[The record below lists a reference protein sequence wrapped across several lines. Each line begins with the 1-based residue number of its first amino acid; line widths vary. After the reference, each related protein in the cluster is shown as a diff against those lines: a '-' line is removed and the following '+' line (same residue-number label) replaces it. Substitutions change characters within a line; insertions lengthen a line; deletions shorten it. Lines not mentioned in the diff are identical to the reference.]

1 MPDTNQISRRPVAD
15 YMALLLSVLA
25 IVGSMGWT
33 TTSLRNEMNANFGA
47 VDQRFDSMEIRMDTQ
62 FEATNERLDRMDD
75 RFDRMDDRFDR
86 MDDRFDR
93 MDDRMD
99 GIDEQLRQIIGR
111 LYDLNTRLTRVE
123 TGIFGYEP
131 PDPLETPSGDD
142 PPPEPDSVADL

>member
-1 MPDTNQISRRPVAD
+1 MSDTDQTSRRPVAD

-62 FEATNERLDRMDD
+62 FEASNERL
-75 RFDRMDDRFDR
+75 
-86 MDDRFDR
+86 DR

>member
-25 IVGSMGWT
+25 IVGSIGWT

-62 FEATNERLDRMDD
+62 FAASNERLDRMDD
-75 RFDRMDDRFDR
+75 RFDRMN
-86 MDDRFDR
+86 DRFDR

-99 GIDEQLRQIIGR
+99 GIDEQLQQIIGR
-111 LYDLNTRLTRVE
+111 LFDLNTRLTRVE
-123 TGIFGYEP
+123 TGIFGHEP
-131 PDPLETPSGDD
+131 TDPLETPSGDD
-142 PPPEPDSVADL
+142 SPPEPDSVVDL